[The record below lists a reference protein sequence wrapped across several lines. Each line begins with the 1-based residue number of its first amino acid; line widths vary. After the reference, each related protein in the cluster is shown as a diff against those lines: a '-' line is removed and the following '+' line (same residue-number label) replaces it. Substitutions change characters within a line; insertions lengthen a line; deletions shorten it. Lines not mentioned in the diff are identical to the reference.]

1 MQRIETLELD
11 AHRQQLIADVDR
23 LVEKYRSI
31 FGWDVPDIDQAF
43 ADQLIVGAMRQALD
57 DIEADLQKQTGPSRG
72 TT

>member
-43 ADQLIVGAMRQALD
+43 ADQLIVSAMRQALD

>member
-11 AHRQQLIADVDR
+11 AHREQLIADVDK

-43 ADQLIVGAMRQALD
+43 SDQLIVSAIRQALD
-57 DIEADLQKQTGPSRG
+57 DIEAKLQRQAGPSLG